1 MVDSIRQRT
10 EVIMPIAPIAYQL
23 IPQPDWASTTTVTVA
38 DGSVRDAR
46 GWADA
51 VFAVGSVPLWVKA
64 LFGAREVVAKLLR
77 IPPGRPGVFAVREVR
92 DGEALIDTDDRH
104 LRFVAG
110 VRAQEGLLHVTTA
123 VQLKGWRGRLYF
135 LPVRFLHDQITRS
148 MMAAA
153 ARRLP

>member
-1 MVDSIRQRT
+1 
-10 EVIMPIAPIAYQL
+10 MPIASIAYQL
-23 IPQPDWASTTTVTVA
+23 IPRPDWASTTTVAVT

-51 VFAVGSVPLWVKA
+51 IFAVGSVPLWVKA
-64 LFGAREVVAKLLR
+64 LFGAREVVARLLR

-110 VRAQEGLLHVTTA
+110 VQADDHLLHVTTV
-123 VQLKGWRGRLYF
+123 VQLKGWRGQLYF

-148 MMAAA
+148 MMTAAVRRASA
-153 ARRLP
+153 AGER

>member
-1 MVDSIRQRT
+1 M
-10 EVIMPIAPIAYQL
+10 EVVMSVAYQL
-23 IPQPDWASTTTVTVA
+23 MPQPDWAATTTVTVA
-38 DGSVRDAR
+38 DGSMRAPEE
-46 GWADA
+46 WAGA
-51 VFAVGSVPLWVKA
+51 IFSVGSMPGWIKA
-64 LFGAREVVAKLLR
+64 LFGVREVVARLLR
-77 IPPGRPGVFAVREVR
+77 IPPGQASMFVVREVR

-110 VRAQEGLLHVTTA
+110 VRADEQLLHVTTA

-153 ARRLP
+153 VRRSA